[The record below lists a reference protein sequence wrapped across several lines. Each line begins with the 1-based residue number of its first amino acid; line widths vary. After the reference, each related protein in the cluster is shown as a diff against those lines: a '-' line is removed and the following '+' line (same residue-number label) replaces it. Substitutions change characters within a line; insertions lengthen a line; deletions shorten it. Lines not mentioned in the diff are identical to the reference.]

1 MVRTL
6 RKKSKRGKKTIRKNA
21 FINVPI
27 TNKKLKG
34 TSETLGS
41 INYHYQKYH
50 NTFRFFRV
58 IKRYNKNIKKLLCIP
73 DVGQSWMRSILSIML
88 DSDSLDTSAKAERN
102 IRPVDSSISV
112 EKFNHMVRQCN
123 KRFIA
128 ISVQLI
134 VRNKPGTH
142 ANILIIDTEN
152 NTVELFEPHGSR
164 SSDTT
169 MDSLVG
175 AYSISDKLLKK
186 YFAKHFPEYRY
197 ISPQENLPSYG
208 LQVEVDA
215 YNGLCV
221 TWCIL
226 YLHYKILNPD
236 KSQKALMR
244 YIKKTVNK
252 SFILKYAKYVED
264 MIK

>member
-6 RKKSKRGKKTIRKNA
+6 RKKSKRGKKTIRKNS
-21 FINVPI
+21 FIDVPI
-27 TNKKLKG
+27 SNKKLKG

-73 DVGQSWMRSILSIML
+73 DIGQSWMRSILSIML

-102 IRPVDSSISV
+102 IRPVDPSVSV

-175 AYSISDKLLKK
+175 AYSISDKLLRK

-197 ISPQENLPSYG
+197 ISP
-208 LQVEVDA
+208 
-215 YNGLCV
+215 
-221 TWCIL
+221 
-226 YLHYKILNPD
+226 
-236 KSQKALMR
+236 
-244 YIKKTVNK
+244 
-252 SFILKYAKYVED
+252 
-264 MIK
+264 